1 MVRRSISGLTLF
13 LAAIAAHAGVVTQA
27 ATGGRVGV
35 LEVRNGHG
43 GVPCFSIQRQEEER
57 GGAPNFHAITVNT
70 VDQPRVSAWSMT
82 LPPHRTFAVSSL
94 MCIPYAGRLPVLPQ
108 TPAAALL
115 PGKVYEVA
123 IEARGPLAAGAVRS
137 YRARFC
143 VDRQTPLV
151 RQPETDAR
159 GRLSCPS

>member
-1 MVRRSISGLTLF
+1 MVRRSIIGLTLF
-13 LAAIAAHAGVVTQA
+13 LAAMAAQAGVAAQA
-27 ATGGRVGV
+27 ASAARVGV

-57 GGAPNFHAITVNT
+57 GGAPNFHAITVSAA
-70 VDQPRVSAWSMT
+70 DQPRVSAWSMT
-82 LPPHRTFAVSSL
+82 LPPHRTFPVSSM

-108 TPAAALL
+108 TPAAPLL

-123 IEARGPLAAGAVRS
+123 IEARGPLAAGAARS

-151 RQPETDAR
+151 RQPATDAR
-159 GRLSCPS
+159 GKLSCPA